1 MPSQLKSDTARAN
14 GAKSRGPK
22 SAATREISSR
32 NSLRHGLSACNT
44 LLLACESREDF
55 ELMLAEYNS
64 IHLPATLEEN
74 GLVREMVAA
83 RWRIQRL
90 WTAETSLI
98 DLEMIRQQSEGE
110 KKFARVDSGILLG
123 VSIRSLAD
131 ESRCLSLISRYE
143 SRLNR
148 IHERARRTLRE
159 LQKARKNQSAEP
171 ASAQACAPPEP
182 PALRFPGA
190 VTTSQ
195 PQGSEPNVAPSQ
207 PEAATNLQLDGAA
220 PPEGSLP
227 AAAPS
232 SQPATGTRTASNPE
246 TRNSRFRAC
255 DAKPNPLRIKHSSA
269 LYRHYEKLQNE
280 PTSRRTFRGFR
291 RHRVLHGRR
300 SASRGAMNA

>member
-32 NSLRHGLSACNT
+32 NSLKHGLSACST
-44 LLLACESREDF
+44 ILLACESRAEFD
-55 ELMLAEYNS
+55 LMLAEYNS
-64 IHLPATLEEN
+64 IHLPATPEEN

-98 DLEMIRQQSEGE
+98 DLEMIRQQPEVE
-110 KKFARVDSGILLG
+110 KNFPNADSGILLG

-159 LQKARKNQSAEP
+159 LQKARKNQIAEP
-171 ASAQACAPPEP
+171 ASPPPEP
-182 PALRFPGA
+182 PPAIRTQP
-190 VTTSQ
+190 VT
-195 PQGSEPNVAPSQ
+195 PSQ
-207 PEAATNLQLDGAA
+207 PEAMSTLQ
-220 PPEGSLP
+220 P
-227 AAAPS
+227 AA
-232 SQPATGTRTASNPE
+232 GTRSVSKSLIINRRRP
-246 TRNSRFRAC
+246 
-255 DAKPNPLRIKHSSA
+255 
-269 LYRHYEKLQNE
+269 LYRHYQKRRNE
-280 PTSRRTFRGFR
+280 PKWGRPPGLQPAPRPAFGARLKIV
-291 RHRVLHGRR
+291 HRPE
-300 SASRGAMNA
+300 